1 MEKKYRVKLSVEERQ
16 ELKAMVSR
24 GRAAAYR
31 QTHARILLLSDEAQG
46 DGVMKDGA
54 IARSLQ
60 VGRATVER
68 VRRRC
73 VAEGVERA
81 LGAQGATQ
89 SPSEEVGRS
98 RGSPSDCP
106 GRRRTAGRPGQLDAE
121 VVGRPVGRTG
131 DSGEHQP

>member
-16 ELKAMVSR
+16 ELKAMVTR

-31 QTHARILLLSDEAQG
+31 QTHARILLLSDEGQG
-46 DGVMKDGA
+46 DGVMKDGD

-73 VAEGVERA
+73 VAEGLERG
-81 LGAQGATQ
+81 LGAQGATE
-89 SPSEEVGRS
+89 PEAEAVGRS
-98 RGSPSDCP
+98 GGSPSDCP
-106 GRRRTAGRPGQLDAE
+106 GLRRTARGPGWLDAE